1 MTEEVFAGDVDDGL
15 RVVVDAQIVLAM
27 FLVRRD
33 RPDVRSSK
41 RQLLALLSNSSF
53 RWLWTPDIVADYER
67 GAQAV
72 EADERIAK
80 RALFDRVGFEL
91 LLAAL
96 QLAPPVTVSV
106 VTMRAARRRLSQAT
120 RAAERDLDDAVY
132 LACAVDGQAHLLTS
146 EDSDLRSLG
155 NEYEGVSIVGWSA
168 LHDVLVQVGLL

>member
-1 MTEEVFAGDVDDGL
+1 VSEAESVDEL
-15 RVVVDAQIVLAM
+15 RIVVDAQIVLAM

-41 RQLLALLSNSSF
+41 RVLFGLLTDSRF
-53 RWLWTPDIVADYER
+53 RWLWSPDILADYER

-72 EADERIAK
+72 ETNARMIK
-80 RALFDRVGFEL
+80 RAEFDRVGFEL

-96 QLAPPVTVSV
+96 QLMPPVAVSV
-106 VTMRAARRRLSQAT
+106 ATMRAARRRISQAT

-155 NEYEGVSIVGWSA
+155 KEYEGIPIVGWRE
-168 LHDVLVQVGLL
+168 LQRELRGRELLT